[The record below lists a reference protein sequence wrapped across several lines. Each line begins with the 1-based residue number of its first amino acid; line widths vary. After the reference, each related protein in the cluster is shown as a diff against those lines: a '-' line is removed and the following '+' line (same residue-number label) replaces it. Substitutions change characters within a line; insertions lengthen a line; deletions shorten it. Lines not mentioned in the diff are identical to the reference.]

1 MANNSDM
8 EVNEERFE
16 NFLDSILREL
26 PNPRIIINLK
36 KECSELSDTKKE
48 ANGCESGGENKDTT
62 VMGM

>member
-1 MANNSDM
+1 M
-8 EVNEERFE
+8 EVNDERFE

-36 KECSELSDTKKE
+36 KECSELADKKKE
-48 ANGCESGGENKDTT
+48 TPEDGGKNKDTA